1 MKTITATSL
10 RGVLGTGS
18 PWLGAL
24 ALAVAVAGCTS
35 LLDVK
40 NPNNVNEGD
49 LSNPA
54 SASSQANGVLSSL
67 ARAWGNILTPYAVAT
82 DELTWIGSRDA
93 WQTLD
98 QGTLT
103 EPTNEFVDAAFF
115 YVGEARWFA
124 DATITRLT
132 GFAAAGTLADTSNL
146 ENSYLYGALIYTT
159 IGDFFDNFPI
169 GSDKTAAAPPVGPAN
184 MDQVYDAAI
193 AYATSGITLAQK
205 TGHKSLELALTAARA
220 RAEHAKAVWALFPH
234 PATPTGP
241 PANPLVSNA
250 AATADAKAALTL
262 AASLTQPDWRY
273 RFSYSQ
279 PTVTTDIGFEVN
291 ERLEMRIGPVYAGP
305 ACAVSGCATGGKVAV
320 KATDIPAGINLKD
333 PIDNRPDSYLSAVL
347 SEFLGNTRYGPLTM
361 LSAREMHLIVAE
373 AALDASDIPG
383 FTTAINTLRALS
395 SGLTAYDPSN
405 PAHPTPIN
413 MLHYER
419 EVNLYLQGRRLADEY
434 RFGAPADLWL
444 PGKEAT
450 TTPVFLPITISER
463 LANQYCVSDPASCN

>member
-24 ALAVAVAGCTS
+24 PLVVTVAACTS

-115 YVGEARWFA
+115 YVGEARWYA
-124 DATITRLT
+124 GATIRRLP
-132 GFAAAGTLADTSNL
+132 GFAEAGTLADTSNL
-146 ENSYLYGALIYTT
+146 ESSYLYAALIYTT
-159 IGDFFDNFPI
+159 IGDVFDNFPI
-169 GSDKTAAAPPVGPAN
+169 GSDKTVAAPPVGPAN
-184 MDQVYDAAI
+184 MGQVYDAAI
-193 AYATSGITLAQK
+193 AYATSGISLAQK

-220 RAEHAKAVWALFPH
+220 RAEHAKAVWALFPT
-234 PATPTGP
+234 PAPQTGP
-241 PANPLVSNA
+241 TADPMASDA

-262 AASLTQPDWRY
+262 AASLTEPDWRY
-273 RFSYSQ
+273 QFTYSQ

-291 ERLEMRIGPVYAGP
+291 ERLEMRIGPVYAGR
-305 ACAVSGCATGGKVAV
+305 ACTVSGCATGGKVAV

-333 PIDNRPDSYLSAVL
+333 PIDNVPDSYLSAVL

-373 AALDASDIPG
+373 AALAGGDTPG
-383 FTTAINTLRALS
+383 FTAAINKVRALS
-395 SGLTAYDPSN
+395 CLPTKYDPSN
-405 PAHPTPIN
+405 AAHPTPIN

-434 RFGAPADLWL
+434 RFGAPADMWL

-463 LANQYCVSDPASCN
+463 LANKYCVSDPASCN